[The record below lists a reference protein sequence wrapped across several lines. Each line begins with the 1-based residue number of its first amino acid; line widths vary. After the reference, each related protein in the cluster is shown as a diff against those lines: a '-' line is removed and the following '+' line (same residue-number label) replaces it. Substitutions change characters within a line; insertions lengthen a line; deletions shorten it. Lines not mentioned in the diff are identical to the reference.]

1 MDHTH
6 LSVDRTDSAS
16 VEIQLTLDPGDTAQ
30 SGLLFKPVDGVDR
43 PLEILF
49 TRQALLVGALNFNDL
64 TLPDKLTDLLRGRT
78 SKPFFWK
85 EVRAVW
91 IAQMRHLSNPEGIE
105 QLAARMID
113 LIEERIDRCCDLV
126 WVAQEVCARSLAC
139 GGAHPDSVIHV
150 AYGYGL
156 FTGGLGLH
164 YGAERLGAL
173 TVPASGGNT
182 PRQITLMQDLGATVL
197 CCTPSYALNV
207 AETMRDRGIE
217 RSTLALE
224 VGVFGAEPWTVGM
237 REEIERA
244 LGLVALDI
252 YGLSEVMGPG
262 VSMES
267 VEDRD
272 GLFIWEDH
280 FYPEVIDP
288 VSGDVLPYG
297 EEGELVFTSLTK
309 RAFPVLRYRT
319 GDLCTLFA
327 EPTRSGRTMVRM
339 TKVKGRTDDM
349 LIVRGVNVFP
359 SEIERV
365 VLEQHEL
372 APHYQIMLSRD
383 GALDRL
389 AVHVEVAS
397 EVWVTLGST
406 TDSDGARGLASR
418 LRRELASTLSLT
430 ADVELGGPGTV
441 PRSEGKAV
449 RVVDRR

>member
-1 MDHTH
+1 MIWNKE
-6 LSVDRTDSAS
+6 
-16 VEIQLTLDPGDTAQ
+16 VE
-30 SGLLFKPVDGVDR
+30 
-43 PLEILF
+43 
-49 TRQALLVGALNFNDL
+49 
-64 TLPDKLTDLLRGRT
+64 TLPRPKLRDLQLDRLRWSVRWAYDRVAFHRHRLDGAGVSPDDIRSLDDLRRLPFMVKADLREHYPT
-78 SKPFFWK
+78 GLFAVPRSEVVRIHASSGTKGKPTI
-85 EVRAVW
+85 VGYTRDD
-91 IAQMRHLSNPEGIE
+91 IAIW
-105 QLAARMID
+105 A
-113 LIEERIDRCCDLV
+113 
-126 WVAQEVCARSLAC
+126 EVCARSLAC
-139 GGAHPDSVIHV
+139 GGAHPASVVHV

-182 PRQITLMQDLGATVL
+182 PRQLTLMQDLGATVL
-197 CCTPSYALNV
+197 CCTPSYALNI
-207 AETMRDRGIE
+207 AETMRERGID
-217 RSTLALE
+217 RASLALE

-244 LGLVALDI
+244 LGLQALDI

-267 VEDRD
+267 AEDRD

-280 FYPEVIDP
+280 FLPEVIDP
-288 VSGDVLPYG
+288 RSGEVLPYG

-319 GDLCTLFA
+319 GDLCALFA
-327 EPTRSGRTMVRM
+327 EPGRSGRTMARM

-365 VLEQHEL
+365 VLEQREL
-372 APHYQIMLSRD
+372 APHYQIVLGRD

-389 AVHVEVAS
+389 AVRVELAVT
-397 EVWVTLGST
+397 VWDTLGAT
-406 TDSDGARGLASR
+406 TECDDARRIAGR
-418 LRRELASTLSLT
+418 LRAELANVLAL
-430 ADVELGGPGTV
+430 AAEVELGAPGTV

>member
-1 MDHTH
+1 MIWSDIETMPRSK
-6 LSVDRTDSAS
+6 LR
-16 VEIQLTLDPGDTAQ
+16 EIQLDRLRWSVAWAYERVPFHRSRLDGAAVSPNDIRSLDDLRQLPFMVKSDLREHYPT
-30 SGLLFKPVDGVDR
+30 GLFAV
-43 PLEILF
+43 PLEDVVRIHASSGTKGKPTIVGY
-49 TRQALLVGALNFNDL
+49 TRED
-64 TLPDKLTDLLRGRT
+64 
-78 SKPFFWK
+78 
-85 EVRAVW
+85 
-91 IAQMRHLSNPEGIE
+91 IATWAEL
-105 QLAARMID
+105 
-113 LIEERIDRCCDLV
+113 
-126 WVAQEVCARSLAC
+126 CARSLAC
-139 GGAHPDSVIHV
+139 AGAHPRSVVHV

-182 PRQITLMQDLGATVL
+182 PRQLTLMQDLGATVL
-197 CCTPSYALNV
+197 CCTPSYALNI
-207 AETMRDRGIE
+207 AETMRDRGID
-217 RSTLALE
+217 RRTLSLE

-244 LGLVALDI
+244 LGLQALDI

-267 VEDRD
+267 AEDRD
-272 GLFIWEDH
+272 GLYIWEDH

-288 VSGDVLPYG
+288 ASGDVLPYG
-297 EEGELVFTSLTK
+297 TEGELVFTSLTK
-309 RAFPVLRYRT
+309 HAFPILRYRT

-327 EPTRSGRTMVRM
+327 EPGRAGRTMVRM

-365 VLEQHEL
+365 VLDQHEL
-372 APHYQIMLSRD
+372 APHYQIVLSRD

-389 AVHVEVAS
+389 AVHVELVAS
-397 EVWVTLGST
+397 VWQSLGET
-406 TDSDGARGLASR
+406 TDCDGARRLAGR
-418 LRRELASTLSLT
+418 LRDELASVLALT
-430 ADVELGGPGTV
+430 ADVELGAPGSV

>member
-1 MDHTH
+1 MIWNRDVETMPRPK
-6 LSVDRTDSAS
+6 LRELQLERLRWSVQWAYDRVPFHRQRLDAAGISPNAIRSLDDLRRLPFMVKSDMREHYPTGLFAVPRRDIVRIHAS
-16 VEIQLTLDPGDTAQ
+16 
-30 SGLLFKPVDGVDR
+30 SGTKGKPTVVGY
-43 PLEILF
+43 
-49 TRQALLVGALNFNDL
+49 TRED
-64 TLPDKLTDLLRGRT
+64 
-78 SKPFFWK
+78 
-85 EVRAVW
+85 
-91 IAQMRHLSNPEGIE
+91 
-105 QLAARMID
+105 ID
-113 LIEERIDRCCDLV
+113 I
-126 WVAQEVCARSLAC
+126 WAEVCARSLAC
-139 GGAHPDSVIHV
+139 GGATHDSVIHV

-156 FTGGLGLH
+156 FTGGLGVH

-182 PRQITLMQDLGATVL
+182 PRQITLMQDLAATVL
-197 CCTPSYALNV
+197 CCTPSYALNI
-207 AETMRDRGIE
+207 AETMRDRGID
-217 RSTLALE
+217 RSSLALE
-224 VGVFGAEPWTVGM
+224 IGVFGAEPWTIGM

-267 VEDRD
+267 AEDRN

-280 FYPEVIDP
+280 FYPEVVDP
-288 VSGDVLPYG
+288 ASGAVLPLG

-327 EPTRSGRTMVRM
+327 EPSRSGRTMVRM

-365 VLEQHEL
+365 VLEQREL
-372 APHYQIMLSRD
+372 APHYQILLARD
-383 GALDRL
+383 GALDQL
-389 AVHVEVAS
+389 TVHVEVEPAAWS
-397 EVWVTLGST
+397 ALGSSI
-406 TDSDGARGLASR
+406 DASGVRELSGR
-418 LRRELASTLSLT
+418 LRAELAATLALT
-430 ADVELGGPGTV
+430 ADVQLGPPGTV

>member
-1 MDHTH
+1 MH
-6 LSVDRTDSAS
+6 
-16 VEIQLTLDPGDTAQ
+16 E
-30 SGLLFKPVDGVDR
+30 SG
-43 PLEILF
+43 
-49 TRQALLVGALNFNDL
+49 
-64 TLPDKLTDLLRGRT
+64 
-78 SKPFFWK
+78 
-85 EVRAVW
+85 
-91 IAQMRHLSNPEGIE
+91 
-105 QLAARMID
+105 
-113 LIEERIDRCCDLV
+113 IDR
-126 WVAQEVCARSLAC
+126 A
-139 GGAHPDSVIHV
+139 
-150 AYGYGL
+150 
-156 FTGGLGLH
+156 
-164 YGAERLGAL
+164 
-173 TVPASGGNT
+173 
-182 PRQITLMQDLGATVL
+182 
-197 CCTPSYALNV
+197 
-207 AETMRDRGIE
+207 
-217 RSTLALE
+217 TLALE
-224 VGVFGAEPWTVGM
+224 TGVFGAEPWTVGM

-288 VSGDVLPYG
+288 ASGDVLPYG
-297 EEGELVFTSLTK
+297 DEGELVFTSLTK

-365 VLEQHEL
+365 VLEQREL
-372 APHYQIMLSRD
+372 SPHYQIMLSRD

-389 AVHVEVAS
+389 AVHAEVDS
-397 EVWVTLGST
+397 VVWGSLGAT
-406 TDSDGARGLASR
+406 VDCDGARRLAGR
-418 LRRELASTLSLT
+418 LRDDLATVLSLA
-430 ADVELGGPGTV
+430 ADVVLHPPGAV

-449 RVVDRR
+449 RVV

>member
-1 MDHTH
+1 MIWNPDVETMPRPK
-6 LSVDRTDSAS
+6 LRELQLERLRWSVQWAYDRVPFHRQRLDAAGVRPDAIRSLDDLRRLPFMVKADLREHYPTGLFAVPRRDIVRIHAS
-16 VEIQLTLDPGDTAQ
+16 
-30 SGLLFKPVDGVDR
+30 SGTKGKPTVVGY
-43 PLEILF
+43 
-49 TRQALLVGALNFNDL
+49 TREDI
-64 TLPDKLTDLLRGRT
+64 D
-78 SKPFFWK
+78 
-85 EVRAVW
+85 VW
-91 IAQMRHLSNPEGIE
+91 A
-105 QLAARMID
+105 
-113 LIEERIDRCCDLV
+113 
-126 WVAQEVCARSLAC
+126 EVCARSLAC
-139 GGAHPDSVIHV
+139 GGATPDSVVHV

-156 FTGGLGLH
+156 FTGGLGIH

-197 CCTPSYALNV
+197 CCTPSYALNI
-207 AETMRDRGIE
+207 AETMRDRGID

-224 VGVFGAEPWTVGM
+224 IGVFGAEPWTVGM

-267 VEDRD
+267 ADDRN

-288 VSGDVLPYG
+288 ASGDVLPLG

-309 RAFPVLRYRT
+309 RAFPALRYRT
-319 GDLCTLFA
+319 GDLCALFA
-327 EPTRSGRTMVRM
+327 EPSRSGRTMVRM

-365 VLEQHEL
+365 VLEQPEL
-372 APHYQIMLSRD
+372 APHYQILLARD

-389 AVHVEVAS
+389 TVHAEVAAV
-397 EVWVTLGST
+397 VWESLGS
-406 TDSDGARGLASR
+406 SVEADGVRRVAGR
-418 LRRELASTLSLT
+418 LRAELAATLALA
-430 ADVELGGPGTV
+430 ADVQLGAPGTV

-449 RVVDRR
+449 RVIDRR

>member
-1 MDHTH
+1 MIWNRDVETMPRPK
-6 LSVDRTDSAS
+6 LRELQLERLRWSVQWAYDRVPFHRQRLDAAGISPNAIRSLDNLRRLPFMVKSDMREHYPTGLFAVPRRDIVRIHAS
-16 VEIQLTLDPGDTAQ
+16 
-30 SGLLFKPVDGVDR
+30 SGTKGKPTVVGY
-43 PLEILF
+43 
-49 TRQALLVGALNFNDL
+49 TRED
-64 TLPDKLTDLLRGRT
+64 
-78 SKPFFWK
+78 
-85 EVRAVW
+85 
-91 IAQMRHLSNPEGIE
+91 
-105 QLAARMID
+105 ID
-113 LIEERIDRCCDLV
+113 I
-126 WVAQEVCARSLAC
+126 WAEVCARSLAC
-139 GGAHPDSVIHV
+139 GGATHDSVIHV

-156 FTGGLGLH
+156 FTGGLGVH

-182 PRQITLMQDLGATVL
+182 PRQITLMQDLAATVL
-197 CCTPSYALNV
+197 CCTPSYALNI
-207 AETMRDRGIE
+207 AETMRDRGID
-217 RSTLALE
+217 RSSLALE
-224 VGVFGAEPWTVGM
+224 IGVFGAEPWTIGM

-267 VEDRD
+267 AEDRN

-280 FYPEVIDP
+280 FYPEVVDP
-288 VSGDVLPYG
+288 ASGDVLPLG

-327 EPTRSGRTMVRM
+327 EPSRSGRTMVRM

-365 VLEQHEL
+365 VLEQREL
-372 APHYQIMLSRD
+372 APHYQILLARD
-383 GALDRL
+383 GALDQL
-389 AVHVEVAS
+389 TVHVEVEPAAWS
-397 EVWVTLGST
+397 ALGSSI
-406 TDSDGARGLASR
+406 DASGVRELSGR
-418 LRRELASTLSLT
+418 LRAELAATLALT
-430 ADVELGGPGTV
+430 ADVQLGPPGTV